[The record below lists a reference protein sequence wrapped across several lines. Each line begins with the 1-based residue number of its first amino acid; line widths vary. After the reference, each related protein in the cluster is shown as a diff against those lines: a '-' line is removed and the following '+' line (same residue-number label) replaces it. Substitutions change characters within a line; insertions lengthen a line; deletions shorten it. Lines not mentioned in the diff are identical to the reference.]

1 MNTKNYFLSLLADS
15 NPDAVAV
22 LQGNN
27 THPDINGIVKF
38 FALPESGILIAT
50 EISDLPDGKNE
61 DTPTFFAFHIH
72 ETGDCS
78 RNFENTGTHYN
89 PDNVP
94 HPEHAGDLPTLLSND
109 GYVWSVFYDSFLTLP
124 MILNRSVVIHQNP
137 DDFTTQPSGN
147 AGEKIACG
155 VIIKYTGTMPVRP
168 YKDEDYDNDKED
180 GQ

>member
-1 MNTKNYFLSLLADS
+1 MDTKNYFLSLLTDS
-15 NPDAVAV
+15 EPDAIAV
-22 LQGNN
+22 LEGND

-38 FALPESGILIAT
+38 YALPESGILIAT
-50 EISDLPDGKNE
+50 EISDLPDGRDE

-94 HPEHAGDLPTLLSND
+94 HPEHAGDLPPLLSND
-109 GYVWSVFYDSFLTLP
+109 GYAWTVIYDSFLTLP
-124 MILNRSVVIHQNP
+124 MILDRSVVIHQNP

-155 VIIKYTGTMPVRP
+155 VITKNTGATHVP
-168 YKDEDYDNDKED
+168 K
-180 GQ
+180 